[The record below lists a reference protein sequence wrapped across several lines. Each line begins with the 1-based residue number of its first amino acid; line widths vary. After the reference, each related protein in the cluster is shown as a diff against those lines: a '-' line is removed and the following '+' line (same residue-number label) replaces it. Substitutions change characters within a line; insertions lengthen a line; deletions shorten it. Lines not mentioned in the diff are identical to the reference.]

1 MYSYSS
7 IDSKEN
13 LAANI
18 GVTVKQITGILYG
31 IGIDKYYHTFF
42 IPKKNGQQ
50 RQINAPTG
58 SLKYVQRRLN
68 VLLLKRLDEFYLEH
82 NIKNRISHGFFKGK
96 SIKTNAFQHRNKRYV
111 LNIDLKNFFDSIHF
125 GRVQGFFLKNDY
137 FKLPKVATIIA
148 QLTCYNGKLAQG
160 APTSPIISNLICQ
173 ILDYRILKLCK
184 KYRLM
189 YTRYADDLTFSTN
202 NKAFSEAYTLFL
214 DELSNIVNDSGFAI
228 NTEKTH
234 FQEFNKRQT
243 VTGLSVNKKINVQN
257 EFYKKTRSMANTLY
271 RTDKFT
277 IDGKEGTI
285 NKLEG
290 RFSFINDLVKY
301 NNRLEEDNSLA
312 SNIIEYKKNILRAK
326 EKHFNKSNNNQ
337 IKILDWNENLRCLS
351 IREKDYQRFLC
362 YKYVIANNKITLISE
377 GKTDPRYIK
386 AALKHYC
393 SDFPDLVSYNG
404 KNFVYNISFLS
415 YSKRMRYFFALK
427 EDRGGG
433 ELKNLLRF
441 FTEGNAVE
449 NLLKY
454 FENIIPSNPSRAV
467 IFLVDNEFG
476 NSDPLC
482 VVANFLGDGVSKL
495 DSKESIKRKL
505 HEKYFFH
512 IGLNTF
518 IITLP
523 ISNLDTDNKDNSN
536 LKGTNIEIED
546 LYNLEEINEK
556 LIKPNHG
563 GKIFKKKSKDDS
575 KKSKDDSKYISK
587 EIFSKFMISNY
598 DDSCID
604 YSKFKPL
611 LELINDLY
619 NNYHL
624 MVEE

>member
-1 MYSYSS
+1 
-7 IDSKEN
+7 
-13 LAANI
+13 
-18 GVTVKQITGILYG
+18 
-31 IGIDKYYHTFF
+31 
-42 IPKKNGQQ
+42 
-50 RQINAPTG
+50 
-58 SLKYVQRRLN
+58 
-68 VLLLKRLDEFYLEH
+68 
-82 NIKNRISHGFFKGK
+82 
-96 SIKTNAFQHRNKRYV
+96 
-111 LNIDLKNFFDSIHF
+111 
-125 GRVQGFFLKNDY
+125 
-137 FKLPKVATIIA
+137 
-148 QLTCYNGKLAQG
+148 
-160 APTSPIISNLICQ
+160 
-173 ILDYRILKLCK
+173 
-184 KYRLM
+184 M

-202 NKAFSEAYTLFL
+202 NKVFFEVYTLFL

-326 EKHFNKSNNNQ
+326 EKHFKLNNKQ
-337 IKILDWNENLRCLS
+337 VKILDWNENLRCLS
-351 IREKDYQRFLC
+351 IREKDYQRFLF
-362 YKYVIANNKITLISE
+362 YKYFIANNKITLISE

-386 AALKHYC
+386 AALRHYC

-415 YSKRMRYFFALK
+415 YSKRMRYFFGFK

-433 ELKNLLRF
+433 ELQNLLRF

-454 FENIIPSNPSRAV
+454 FENIIPSKPSRAV

-476 NSDPLC
+476 DRNPLYL
-482 VVANFLGDGVSKL
+482 VAKFLESRFSKL
-495 DSKESIKRKL
+495 YSIERKL
-505 HEKYFFH
+505 HEDYFFH

-523 ISNLDTDNKDNSN
+523 ISNIDTDNKDNSK

-546 LYNLEEINEK
+546 LYNLEEINEQ

-563 GKIFKKKSKDDS
+563 GKIFN
-575 KKSKDDSKYISK
+575 KKSKDDSKYIGK

-598 DDSCID
+598 DASCID

-611 LELINDLY
+611 LKLINDLY